1 MNVLGLEFRDALHDH
16 KSQKCWPDPTARR
29 YTLHRMFRP
38 RTHRLTTLLLMVMSL
53 LFSQL
58 ALANYVCPAQADAAV
73 MAQMMAS
80 GTPCTGMDDV
90 QPALCHQHGTGA
102 AQSFEAVKLPTVSL
116 PAILQVIE
124 VPLVIE
130 GVEAVALPVSA
141 SLEARPPPDPV
152 YLSTLRLRV

>member
-1 MNVLGLEFRDALHDH
+1 
-16 KSQKCWPDPTARR
+16 
-29 YTLHRMFRP
+29 MFRP
-38 RTHRLTTLLLMVMSL
+38 RTHRLTTLLLVVMSL

-58 ALANYVCPAQADAAV
+58 ALANYACPALADAAV
-73 MAQMMAS
+73 MARMMAS

-90 QPALCHQHGTGA
+90 QPVLCHQHGTGA
-102 AQSFEAVKLPTVSL
+102 AQSFEVVKLPTVSL

-130 GVEAVALPVSA
+130 GTEAVALPVSA